1 MADVKMTR
9 VEMFNAIKAIPQV
22 ADNQEMVDFIDKQIA
37 QLAKRKSAESK
48 TQKENKALMEVVVDA
63 MTVLDKPATA
73 TQIMKSDAYLSEL
86 SLPKVSALLKKLIED
101 GRVERTIEKKIA
113 LFSLKENKAEE
124 E

>member
-63 MTVLDKPATA
+63 MEVLNKPATA
-73 TQIMKSDAYLSEL
+73 TQIMKSDASLSEL

-101 GRVERTIEKKIA
+101 GRVERIIEKKIA
-113 LFSLKENKAEE
+113 LFSLVENEAEE

>member
-22 ADNQEMVDFIDKQIA
+22 AENQEMVDFIDKQIA

-63 MTVLDKPATA
+63 MTMLDKPATA

-86 SLPKVSALLKKLIED
+86 SLPKVSALLKKLIEE

>member
-9 VEMFNAIKAIPQV
+9 VEMFNAIKAVPQI
-22 ADNQEMVDFIDKQIA
+22 AENQEMVDFIDKQIA

-86 SLPKVSALLKKLIED
+86 SLPKVSALLKKLIEE

-113 LFSLKENKAEE
+113 LFSLVENEAEE

>member
-9 VEMFNAIKAIPQV
+9 VEMFNAIKAVPQV
-22 ADNQEMVDFIDKQIA
+22 AENQEMVDFIDKQIA

-86 SLPKVSALLKKLIED
+86 SLPKVSALLKKLIEED
-101 GRVERTIEKKIA
+101 RVERTIEKKIA
-113 LFSLKENKAEE
+113 LFSLVENEAEE

>member
-48 TQKENKALMEVVVDA
+48 TQKENKALMEIVVDA
-63 MTVLDKPATA
+63 MVVLNKPATA

-86 SLPKVSALLKKLIED
+86 SLPKVSAMLKKLIED

>member
-63 MTVLDKPATA
+63 MEVLNKPVTA
-73 TQIMKSDAYLSEL
+73 TQIMKSDASLSEL

-113 LFSLKENKAEE
+113 LFSLVENEAKEE
-124 E
+124 

>member
-22 ADNQEMVDFIDKQIA
+22 AGNQEMVDFIDKQIA

-63 MTVLDKPATA
+63 MEVLNKPATA
-73 TQIMKSDAYLSEL
+73 TQIMKSDASLSEL

-113 LFSLKENKAEE
+113 LFSLVENEAEE

>member
-9 VEMFNAIKAIPQV
+9 VEMFNAIKAVPQV
-22 ADNQEMVDFIDKQIA
+22 AENQEMVDFIDKQIA

-63 MTVLDKPATA
+63 MAMLNKPATA

-86 SLPKVSALLKKLIED
+86 SLPKVSALLKKLIEE

-113 LFSLKENKAEE
+113 LFSLVENEAEE

>member
-86 SLPKVSALLKKLIED
+86 SLPKVSALLKKLIEN

-113 LFSLKENKAEE
+113 LFSLVENEAEE

>member
-48 TQKENKALMEVVVDA
+48 TQKENKALMEIVVDA
-63 MTVLDKPATA
+63 MTVLNKPATA

>member
-63 MTVLDKPATA
+63 MAVLNKPVTA

-113 LFSLKENKAEE
+113 LFSLVENETEKE
-124 E
+124 

>member
-63 MTVLDKPATA
+63 MAVLDKPATA

-86 SLPKVSALLKKLIED
+86 SLPKVSALLKKLIEN

-113 LFSLKENKAEE
+113 LFSLVENEAEE

>member
-22 ADNQEMVDFIDKQIA
+22 AENQEMVDFIDKQIA
-37 QLAKRKSAESK
+37 LLAKRKSAESK

-86 SLPKVSALLKKLIED
+86 SLPKVSALLKKLIEE

-113 LFSLKENKAEE
+113 LFSLVENKAEE

>member
-63 MTVLDKPATA
+63 MELLNKPATA
-73 TQIMKSDAYLSEL
+73 TQIMKSDASLSEL

-113 LFSLKENKAEE
+113 LFSLVENKAEE

>member
-1 MADVKMTR
+1 MADAKMTR

-22 ADNQEMVDFIDKQIA
+22 AGNQEMVDFIDKQIA
-37 QLAKRKSAESK
+37 QLAKRKTAESK
-48 TQKENKALMEVVVDA
+48 TQKENKALMEIVVDA
-63 MTVLDKPATA
+63 MTVLNKPATA

-113 LFSLKENKAEE
+113 LFSLKENEAEE

>member
-37 QLAKRKSAESK
+37 QLAKRRSAESK

-113 LFSLKENKAEE
+113 LFSLKENEAEE

>member
-22 ADNQEMVDFIDKQIA
+22 AENQEMVDFIDKQIA

-63 MTVLDKPATA
+63 MAVLNKPATA

-113 LFSLKENKAEE
+113 LFSLKENEAEE

>member
-9 VEMFNAIKAIPQV
+9 VEMFNAIKEIPQV

-63 MTVLDKPATA
+63 MAVLNKPATA

-113 LFSLKENKAEE
+113 LFSLKENEAEE

>member
-22 ADNQEMVDFIDKQIA
+22 AENQEMVDFIDKQIA

-101 GRVERTIEKKIA
+101 GRVKRTIEKKIA
-113 LFSLKENKAEE
+113 LFSLVENEAEE

>member
-63 MTVLDKPATA
+63 MEVLNKPATA
-73 TQIMKSDAYLSEL
+73 TQIMKSDASLSEL

-113 LFSLKENKAEE
+113 LFSLVENETEE

>member
-22 ADNQEMVDFIDKQIA
+22 AENQEMVDFIDKQIA

-113 LFSLKENKAEE
+113 LFSLVENEAEE

>member
-9 VEMFNAIKAIPQV
+9 VEMFNAIKAVPQV

-86 SLPKVSALLKKLIED
+86 SLPKVSALLKKLIEE

-113 LFSLKENKAEE
+113 LFSLVENEAEE

>member
-63 MTVLDKPATA
+63 MAVLDKPATA
-73 TQIMKSDAYLSEL
+73 TQIMKSDASLSEL

-113 LFSLKENKAEE
+113 LFSLVENEAEE

>member
-63 MTVLDKPATA
+63 MVVLNKPATA

-113 LFSLKENKAEE
+113 LFSLVENEAEE

>member
-63 MTVLDKPATA
+63 MAVLNKPATA

-86 SLPKVSALLKKLIED
+86 SLPKVSALLKKLIEE

-113 LFSLKENKAEE
+113 LFSLVENEAEE
-124 E
+124 K

>member
-63 MTVLDKPATA
+63 MVMLNKPATA

-86 SLPKVSALLKKLIED
+86 SLPKVSALLKKLIEE

-113 LFSLKENKAEE
+113 LFSLVENEAEE

>member
-48 TQKENKALMEVVVDA
+48 TQKENKALMEIVVDA

-113 LFSLKENKAEE
+113 LFSLVENEAEE

>member
-9 VEMFNAIKAIPQV
+9 VEMFNAIKAVPQV
-22 ADNQEMVDFIDKQIA
+22 AENQEMVDFIDKQIA

-113 LFSLKENKAEE
+113 LFSLKENEAEE

>member
-48 TQKENKALMEVVVDA
+48 TQKENKALMEIVVDA
-63 MTVLDKPATA
+63 MAVLDKPATA

-101 GRVERTIEKKIA
+101 GRVERTIEKKVA
-113 LFSLKENKAEE
+113 LFSLVENEAEE

>member
-22 ADNQEMVDFIDKQIA
+22 AENQEMVDFIDKQIA

-63 MTVLDKPATA
+63 MGVLNKPATA

-113 LFSLKENKAEE
+113 LFSLVENEAEE

>member
-22 ADNQEMVDFIDKQIA
+22 ANNQEMVDFIDKQIA
-37 QLAKRKSAESK
+37 QLAKRKSTESK

-63 MTVLDKPATA
+63 MRVLDKPATA

-113 LFSLKENKAEE
+113 LFSLVENEAEE

>member
-22 ADNQEMVDFIDKQIA
+22 AENQEMVDFIDKQIA

-86 SLPKVSALLKKLIED
+86 SLPKVSALLKKLIEE

-113 LFSLKENKAEE
+113 LFSLVENETEE

>member
-9 VEMFNAIKAIPQV
+9 VEMFNAIKAVPQV
-22 ADNQEMVDFIDKQIA
+22 AENQEMVDFINKQIA

-86 SLPKVSALLKKLIED
+86 SLPKVSALLKKLIEE

-113 LFSLKENKAEE
+113 LFSLVENEAEE

>member
-22 ADNQEMVDFIDKQIA
+22 AENQEMVDFIDKQIA

-63 MTVLDKPATA
+63 MAVLNKPATA
-73 TQIMKSDAYLSEL
+73 TQIMKSDASLSEL

-113 LFSLKENKAEE
+113 LFSLVENEAEE

>member
-63 MTVLDKPATA
+63 MEVLNKPATA
-73 TQIMKSDAYLSEL
+73 TQIMKSDASLSDL

-113 LFSLKENKAEE
+113 LFSLVENEAEE

>member
-9 VEMFNAIKAIPQV
+9 VEMFNAIKAVPQV

-86 SLPKVSALLKKLIED
+86 SLPKVSALLKKLIEE
-101 GRVERTIEKKIA
+101 GRVERTIEKKLA
-113 LFSLKENKAEE
+113 LFSLVENEAEE

>member
-22 ADNQEMVDFIDKQIA
+22 AENQEMVDFIDKQIV

-63 MTVLDKPATA
+63 MELLNKPATA
-73 TQIMKSDAYLSEL
+73 TQIMKSDACLSEL

-113 LFSLKENKAEE
+113 LFSLVENEAEE

>member
-22 ADNQEMVDFIDKQIA
+22 AENQEMVDFIDKQIA

-86 SLPKVSALLKKLIED
+86 SLPKVSALLKKLIEE

-113 LFSLKENKAEE
+113 LFSLVENEAEE

>member
-113 LFSLKENKAEE
+113 LFSLKENEAEE